1 MKLSI
6 SSFFYAPWFDYL
18 AWTKK
23 LLWKDSSEFN
33 SLEVD
38 NETEAAIEMIEEAI
52 EAKETITEVV
62 VEVITKEDLE
72 IQAIG
77 QKAVL
82 IVEKKVTTW
91 KIVQS
96 VSFWLYSTKA

>member
-1 MKLSI
+1 
-6 SSFFYAPWFDYL
+6 
-18 AWTKK
+18 
-23 LLWKDSSEFN
+23 
-33 SLEVD
+33 
-38 NETEAAIEMIEEAI
+38 MIEEAI

-82 IVEKKVTTW
+82 IVEKKVTT
-91 KIVQS
+91 
-96 VSFWLYSTKA
+96 